1 MSRKTDIGSSSR
13 AQYTRSYDSIRGV
26 DFSSDPSEVSANR
39 AADLLNMY
47 RDYDSEHGAAIE
59 TIPGYRCLFDLEGE
73 IHGIWGYSSSQDE
86 SMRKYAVVHAGTRL
100 YTFDIDKRDEG
111 ACELRYEG
119 LADLK
124 SSAFVQNNKF
134 FISDGN
140 NIFVM
145 KSDPDIT
152 VCTLEDEAYLPIT
165 YLAGAAYEQRNML
178 CDKFINRD
186 TAVAPEQFK
195 EPKLTALRGDS
206 GGLAVWEQFKEG
218 LVLGSDGKSV
228 IDITNRTRDFDEL
241 DVRALLNTSYVKGEN
256 YSPEYLK
263 LAIELVRDLSIKRI
277 IGDSSFSDNKLSD
290 EIKNAVEEYYSGF
303 EDDTPMAGKYEAD
316 ITIYEPCLE
325 LTKVVVGGKEIER
338 YNYVR
343 EGYDKDSV
351 PDIFYLPVNERLE
364 VDGVKKEYVSYIHIY
379 STQKMDLDTV
389 EVDIYGI
396 AEPINMQKSN
406 EAAKHIDYISANKE
420 YKGSAKDA
428 ILNCKIATTFDGR
441 VFLTGNPKL
450 PNTVFYSQRDLT
462 GCNNPAYFG
471 AYNYFNDGIDNAP
484 NVAMLATSS
493 VLMVLKQ
500 NTLHGSSIYYHTAQ
514 DGLDDVLPRIYP
526 SVPGVAGLGCEGEAL
541 NFLDDAIFVSDRGI
555 EGVSKETLNLERTIG
570 HRSSNIDRALRERR
584 LSEVRMCRFGG
595 YLCVFDGHGR
605 VYLGD
610 SRQLFQGVD
619 GAVEYEW
626 FVLDG
631 IGGYRGGNMR
641 FKTLTVFPELGGGYT
656 MADASYDG
664 GRVSVSEV
672 SEYVDRAELKS
683 VELEY
688 PEGKVTAY
696 IVERDG
702 IDVLCDSDGELE
714 GGEFSPACVGTTID
728 GVLYFGTKAGQ
739 ICCFNTDKRGK
750 PFEGEQVGS
759 DTIHREYY
767 NFCGRRYTSYV
778 ALKSDNCGVPHLTK
792 RTARKTCV
800 MKLKAMIGSSV
811 RVMARTDREGWDDIV
826 SAQTNTKFSF
836 DDMNFENFTFAS
848 TPETI
853 VALKDKKKKWVE
865 KQLLF
870 VSDDFKSPFGLYN
883 VTYNYEIQGRV
894 KK

>member
-111 ACELRYEG
+111 TCELRYEG

-145 KSDPDIT
+145 KSDLT
-152 VCTLEDEAYLPIT
+152 VCTLEEEAYLPIT

-195 EPKLTALRGDS
+195 EPKGTTLYGST

-218 LVLGSDGKSV
+218 LVLDSDGKSV

-241 DVRALLNTSYVKGEN
+241 DVRALLNTSYVKGEGS
-256 YSPEYLK
+256 SPEYLK
-263 LAIELVRDLSIKRI
+263 LTIELVQKFNIKRI
-277 IGDSSFSDNKLSD
+277 IGDASTGDNNLSD
-290 EIKNAVEEYYSGF
+290 EIKNSVEEYYSGF
-303 EDDTPMAGKYEAD
+303 EEDTPMAGKYEAD

-325 LTKVVVGGKEIER
+325 LTKVTVGGKEIER

-343 EGYDKDSV
+343 GGYDKDSV

-462 GCNNPAYFG
+462 GYNNPAYFG

-484 NVAMLATSS
+484 NVAMLSTSS

-570 HRSSNIDRALRERR
+570 HRSSNIDRVLRERS
-584 LSEVRMCRFGG
+584 LADVRMCRFGG

-631 IGGYRGGNMR
+631 IGGYRGYNER

-656 MADASYDG
+656 MADASYEG
-664 GRVSVSEV
+664 GKVSVSEV
-672 SEYVDRAELKS
+672 SEYVDHAELKS
-683 VELEY
+683 VELKY
-688 PEGKVTAY
+688 PEGKVTAH

-767 NFCGRRYTSYV
+767 SFCGRRYTSYV

-870 VSDDFKSPFGLYN
+870 ISDDFKSPFGLYN

>member
-111 ACELRYEG
+111 ACELRFDG

-145 KSDPDIT
+145 KSDLT
-152 VCTLEDEAYLPIT
+152 VCTLEEEAYLPIT

-195 EPKLTALRGDS
+195 EPKLTTLYGS
-206 GGLAVWEQFKEG
+206 NGELAVWEQFKEG

-241 DVRALLNTSYVKGEN
+241 DVRALLNTRYVKGEGS
-256 YSPEYLK
+256 SPEYLK
-263 LAIELVRDLSIKRI
+263 LTIELVQKFNIKRI
-277 IGDSSFSDNKLSD
+277 IGDSSMSDNKLSD

-325 LTKVVVGGKEIER
+325 LTKVTVGGKEIER

-343 EGYDKDSV
+343 GGYDKDSV

-462 GCNNPAYFG
+462 GYNNPAYFG

-570 HRSSNIDRALRERR
+570 HRSSNIDRVLRERS
-584 LSEVRMCRFGG
+584 LADVRMCRFGG

-631 IGGYRGGNMR
+631 IGGYRGGNIR

-656 MADASYDG
+656 MADASYA
-664 GRVSVSEV
+664 GRTVSVSEV

-714 GGEFSPACVGTTID
+714 GGEFSPACIGATID
-728 GVLYFGTKAGQ
+728 GVLYFGTRAGQ
-739 ICCFNTDKRGK
+739 ICCFNTDKRGQD
-750 PFEGEQVGS
+750 FNGERVDS
-759 DTIHREYY
+759 DSIHREWYS
-767 NFCGRRYTSYV
+767 FCGRRYSSYV

-792 RTARKTCV
+792 RTSRKTCV

-811 RVMARTDREGWDDIV
+811 RVMARTDREDWSDIV
-826 SAQTNTKFSF
+826 NAQTNSRFSF
-836 DDMNFENFTFAS
+836 DEFDFENFTFS
-848 TPETI
+848 SNQETI
-853 VALKDKKKKWVE
+853 VSLKDKKKKWVE
-865 KQLLF
+865 KQLIF
-870 VSDDFKSPFGLYN
+870 ISDKFKSPFGLYN